1 MPFKLLMPQP
11 AGSLRVCGGWRGCGG
26 ELGSEK
32 LCITLIDVKT
42 QDKLC

>member
-1 MPFKLLMPQP
+1 MPFKLLMAQP
-11 AGSLRVCGGWRGCGG
+11 AGSLRLEAGWGGD